1 MRPLSIVVVGTD
13 FVCVAKDLSTDRL
26 ILDARPANLLQDP
39 PNKYIFSMASSQL
52 LLGLFLEEDQKLL
65 MTADD
70 PSIFFYTCTV
80 SEQRA
85 TKTFLEWL
93 VPTCE
98 FAETSH
104 PALGVQCGALC
115 RECLLTMHGVIPRGI
130 FFPGVIIVDD
140 LFFFWEKAALT
151 STVGKV
157 AGRSRA
163 AMHSVYHAVGLEP
176 DVDGLEGLVRA
187 NVARAMSLCWVI
199 LQVCKFG
206 VVSYNLHGTLAG
218 GFAAIFSF
226 RRRLLSC
233 LDVIYAVQ
241 VGRDRK
247 DMIRMPSQLVDE
259 LLSLVA
265 MAPLAVTDIRA
276 GFSQHLYA
284 VDASNW
290 GDAVIKAHVGKHIF
304 GAGKCIGA

>member
-1 MRPLSIVVVGTD
+1 MKDFSSFPSELSGEPYVYA
-13 FVCVAKDLSTDRL
+13 CL
-26 ILDARPANLLQDP
+26 
-39 PNKYIFSMASSQL
+39 
-52 LLGLFLEEDQKLL
+52 
-65 MTADD
+65 
-70 PSIFFYTCTV
+70 CTV
-80 SEQRA
+80 A
-85 TKTFLEWL
+85 MGDGAA
-93 VPTCE
+93 CE

-104 PALGVQCGALC
+104 PALGVQCGALS

-130 FFPGVIIVDD
+130 FFPGIIIVDD
-140 LFFFWEKAALT
+140 LFFLEKAALT

-284 VDASNW
+284 IDASNW